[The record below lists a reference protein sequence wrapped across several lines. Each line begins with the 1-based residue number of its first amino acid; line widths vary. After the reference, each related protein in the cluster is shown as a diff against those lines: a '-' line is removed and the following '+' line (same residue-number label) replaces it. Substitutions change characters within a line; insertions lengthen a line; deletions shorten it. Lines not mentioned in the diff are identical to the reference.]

1 MKNLLKLEEAFMF
14 GLSIFLFSTLDF
26 AWWWYPLLILA
37 PDLSM
42 VGYLG
47 GPQLGAA
54 TYNFFHHK
62 ALGIGVFVLGV
73 FLANPPLQLAGL
85 ILFGH
90 SSMDRMLEY
99 GLKYPDSFEH
109 THLGMIGRSKS

>member
-14 GLSIFLFSTLDF
+14 GLSIFLFSQLDY

-47 GPQLGAA
+47 GAQLGAI
-54 TYNFFHHK
+54 TYNSVHHK
-62 ALGIGVFVLGV
+62 AVGISIFILGTLF
-73 FLANPPLQLAGL
+73 ANQVLQLIGL

-99 GLKYPDSFEH
+99 GLKYSDAFEH
-109 THLGMIGRSKS
+109 THLGMIGKSKQ